1 MYVFRFGRD
10 ISTRSQKKLV
20 AAAFIIFIY
29 IYDPGFRVRGPP
41 PPPNGLGP
49 PRRRERSS
57 RLVCVEASQH
67 ALHVYIHTHRLYIHT
82 YILTDK
88 YIHTPIHACTYRHAP
103 PTHRGAG
110 HTIDTHIHT
119 YIQIHTY
126 IHTCMYIQTRPP
138 NPQGGAGGRP
148 LVPPTYKNLC
158 TQTLW
163 GGVGGGACSP
173 GPYIYIEED
182 SKHCPYLGSSRFI
195 VFVAWQ
201 SHVDGLVSAECSVW
215 AGAVPSRTFGN
226 KTVLDCRVRIGAA
239 EKPMCVV
246 KVR

>member
-1 MYVFRFGRD
+1 MIPGSGF
-10 ISTRSQKKLV
+10 V
-20 AAAFIIFIY
+20 A
-29 IYDPGFRVRGPP
+29 PPP

-110 HTIDTHIHT
+110 HTIHTHIHT
-119 YIQIHTY
+119 YIQRHTY

-173 GPYIYIEED
+173 GPYIYAYTY
-182 SKHCPYLGSSRFI
+182 KK
-195 VFVAWQ
+195 A
-201 SHVDGLVSAECSVW
+201 
-215 AGAVPSRTFGN
+215 
-226 KTVLDCRVRIGAA
+226 
-239 EKPMCVV
+239 
-246 KVR
+246 

>member
-1 MYVFRFGRD
+1 MIPASGF
-10 ISTRSQKKLV
+10 V
-20 AAAFIIFIY
+20 A
-29 IYDPGFRVRGPP
+29 

-67 ALHVYIHTHRLYIHT
+67 ALHVYIHTHRLYIQT

-110 HTIDTHIHT
+110 HTIHTHIHT

-138 NPQGGAGGRP
+138 NPQGGAGGRRP

-163 GGVGGGACSP
+163 GGVGGGACRP
-173 GPYIYIEED
+173 GPYIWPC
-182 SKHCPYLGSSRFI
+182 SLAGWP
-195 VFVAWQ
+195 
-201 SHVDGLVSAECSVW
+201 SHGMVQ
-215 AGAVPSRTFGN
+215 
-226 KTVLDCRVRIGAA
+226 
-239 EKPMCVV
+239 
-246 KVR
+246 

>member
-1 MYVFRFGRD
+1 MSNRRLRELTGAWAQAVDMGVPRLLSLHQITSTSEMIAL
-10 ISTRSQKKLV
+10 IS
-20 AAAFIIFIY
+20 Y
-29 IYDPGFRVRGPP
+29 IYDPGFRVRGP

-110 HTIDTHIHT
+110 HTIHTHIHT

-173 GPYIYIEED
+173 GPYIYI
-182 SKHCPYLGSSRFI
+182 L
-195 VFVAWQ
+195 
-201 SHVDGLVSAECSVW
+201 
-215 AGAVPSRTFGN
+215 
-226 KTVLDCRVRIGAA
+226 
-239 EKPMCVV
+239 
-246 KVR
+246 

>member
-1 MYVFRFGRD
+1 MDAFYIWCMHRTYCIYMIPASGF
-10 ISTRSQKKLV
+10 V
-20 AAAFIIFIY
+20 A
-29 IYDPGFRVRGPP
+29 PP

-67 ALHVYIHTHRLYIHT
+67 ALHVYIHTHRLYIQT

-110 HTIDTHIHT
+110 HTIHTHIHT

-126 IHTCMYIQTRPP
+126 TNTCMYIQTRRP

-148 LVPPTYKNLC
+148 LVPPTYKNL
-158 TQTLW
+158 W
-163 GGVGGGACSP
+163 GGWGVGPA
-173 GPYIYIEED
+173 D
-182 SKHCPYLGSSRFI
+182 
-195 VFVAWQ
+195 
-201 SHVDGLVSAECSVW
+201 
-215 AGAVPSRTFGN
+215 
-226 KTVLDCRVRIGAA
+226 LDHI
-239 EKPMCVV
+239 
-246 KVR
+246 

>member
-1 MYVFRFGRD
+1 M
-10 ISTRSQKKLV
+10 SKPHNT
-20 AAAFIIFIY
+20 
-29 IYDPGFRVRGPP
+29 
-41 PPPNGLGP
+41 
-49 PRRRERSS
+49 
-57 RLVCVEASQH
+57 

-110 HTIDTHIHT
+110 HTIHTHIHT

-138 NPQGGAGGRP
+138 NPQGGGGRP

-173 GPYIYIEED
+173 GPYIVLSHYLLILYLWCKPCI
-182 SKHCPYLGSSRFI
+182 SHSRAAHARPGPRHCPRRLLTRMRLGCGRS
-195 VFVAWQ
+195 
-201 SHVDGLVSAECSVW
+201 GLRAM
-215 AGAVPSRTFGN
+215 AGGQQ
-226 KTVLDCRVRIGAA
+226 
-239 EKPMCVV
+239 
-246 KVR
+246 